1 MAAKKAVEM
10 NSVSEGS
17 MVIMYSA
24 EALWLYAY
32 VAIYSDDH
40 SFCHFKAQNTR
51 KPPDTKEK
59 GHEIRFDNNNSR
71 NENDWPRFSLIKLTL
86 PPAQLFSSYIIFN
99 YVWPISFGYSVT

>member
-10 NSVSEGS
+10 NGVSEGS

-40 SFCHFKAQNTR
+40 SFLR
-51 KPPDTKEK
+51 L
-59 GHEIRFDNNNSR
+59 SR
-71 NENDWPRFSLIKLTL
+71 
-86 PPAQLFSSYIIFN
+86 
-99 YVWPISFGYSVT
+99 